1 MPLKFLAVA
10 AVLCCGLVGSALP
23 AKAEDPVFRLT
34 IREHRFDPAEL
45 QVPAGTKVKLLI
57 KNLDSTP
64 EEFEST
70 ELHREKV
77 VPPGQEV
84 SVFIGPLDPGTYPF
98 FGDFNPKT
106 AQGKIVAK

>member
-1 MPLKFLAVA
+1 MALKSLGFLVALCALLAAPL
-10 AVLCCGLVGSALP
+10 SAR
-23 AKAEDPVFRLT
+23 ADDPVFNLT
-34 IREHRFDPAEL
+34 IRDHRFEPAEL
-45 QVPAGTKVKLLI
+45 QIPAGTKVKLLI

-64 EEFEST
+64 EEFESN

-84 SVFIGPLDPGTYPF
+84 TVFIGPLDPGTYPF

-106 AQGKIVAK
+106 ALGKIVAK

>member
-1 MPLKFLAVA
+1 MALKSLGFLVALCALLASPLSARA
-10 AVLCCGLVGSALP
+10 DDLVFS
-23 AKAEDPVFRLT
+23 LT
-34 IREHRFDPAEL
+34 IRDHRFEPAEL
-45 QVPAGTKVKLLI
+45 QIPAGTKVKLLI

-64 EEFEST
+64 EEFESS

-84 SVFIGPLDPGTYPF
+84 TVFIGPLDPGTYPF

>member
-1 MPLKFLAVA
+1 MSLKSLAVTVA
-10 AVLCCGLVGSALP
+10 LCGLLGSVLP
-23 AKAEDPVFRLT
+23 AHADDPVFRLT
-34 IREHRFDPAEL
+34 IREHRFEPAEL

-57 KNLDSTP
+57 KNLDPTP
-64 EEFEST
+64 EEFESN

-77 VPPGQEV
+77 VPPGKEV

>member
-1 MPLKFLAVA
+1 MPLKVLAVA
-10 AVLCCGLVGSALP
+10 VVLCSLLGGVLP
-23 AKAEDPVFRLT
+23 AHADEPVFLLT
-34 IREHRFDPAEL
+34 IREHRFEPTEL
-45 QVPAGTKVKLLI
+45 QIPAGTKVKLLI
-57 KNLDSTP
+57 KNLDPTP
-64 EEFEST
+64 EEFESA